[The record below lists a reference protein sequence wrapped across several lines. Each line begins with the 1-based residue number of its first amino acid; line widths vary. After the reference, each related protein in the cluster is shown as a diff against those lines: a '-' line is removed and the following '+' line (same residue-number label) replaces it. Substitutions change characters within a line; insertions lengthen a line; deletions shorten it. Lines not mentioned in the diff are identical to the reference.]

1 LFVGHKRSGE
11 KTFRLFERH
20 KRTGERSFRLFSRYK
35 GVFVPARAFLCKG
48 RCYLSCSRND
58 EVF

>member
-1 LFVGHKRSGE
+1 LFGRDKRTGE
-11 KTFRLFERH
+11 KCFRLFE
-20 KRTGERSFRLFSRYK
+20 RYK
-35 GVFVPARAFLCKG
+35 GVFVPARDFLCKG